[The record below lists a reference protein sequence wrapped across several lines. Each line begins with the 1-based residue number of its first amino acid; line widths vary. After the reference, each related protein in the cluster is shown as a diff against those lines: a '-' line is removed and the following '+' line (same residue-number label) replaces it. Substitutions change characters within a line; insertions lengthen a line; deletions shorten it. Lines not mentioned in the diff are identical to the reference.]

1 MKVIIKRD
9 DSQTL
14 TLGKGIEHNYFL
26 TNIEGIGDIQTQLNT
41 QSNAFADG
49 SQFINQK
56 YPEREIVIE
65 FAYSALDPDR
75 TAKRTLLSF
84 LNSKHDFNISIISGG
99 VTRWIDGRLYAH
111 KVTNP
116 SGSEALTCSITF
128 VCPNPFFKSA
138 DSFGKDIAAI
148 TPQFHFAWHNEIGDT
163 QPIGVYNFE
172 RQVTVNNTGD
182 FDTYPVFR
190 IYATGTVTNPK
201 VLVNGNYIRLIT
213 TLSAGDVVEVN
224 LVDKKVT
231 LNGNNIMGVIDRTS
245 SFSDMNLAPG
255 DNIVKYEADNGDI
268 NMTVNLFYYNQ
279 FVGA

>member
-56 YPEREIVIE
+56 YPEREIDIE
-65 FAYSALDPDR
+65 FAYTALDPER
-75 TAKRTLLSF
+75 TAKRNILSF
-84 LNSKHDFNISIISGG
+84 LNSKHNFTISIIEGG
-99 VTRWIDGRLYAH
+99 VTRWISGRLYAH
-111 KVTNP
+111 KVENP
-116 SGSEALTCSITF
+116 NGTKALTCKATF
-128 VCPNPFFKSA
+128 ICPDPFFKSA
-138 DSFGKDIAAI
+138 DSFGKNIAAI

-190 IYATGTVTNPK
+190 IFATGTVANPK
-201 VLVNGNYIRLIT
+201 VLVNGSYIRLIKT
-213 TLSAGDVVEVN
+213 IFSGDVVEVN

-231 LNGNNIMGVIDRTS
+231 LNGENCMGAIDRTS
-245 SFSDMNLAPG
+245 SFSEMKLAPG
-255 DNIVKYEADNGDI
+255 DNVVKYEADNGDV
-268 NMTVNLFYYNQ
+268 NMTVNLYYYNQ